1 MEQLTT
7 LDIQKKVKEV
17 LQNDPVLAAY
27 VKKLEIGN
35 KQASRKLFPFV
46 TVAEVTDNV
55 QPLCIGNNSPD
66 LHNYSIII
74 QAGTHHTLPEIAC
87 EGNGPDKKGIGQL
100 VDDIVAA
107 LYPVNLS
114 GAVNGTLHLVR
125 TTIAE
130 AESEG
135 GRSMSGAVI
144 FRGIRKQ

>member
-7 LDIQKKVKEV
+7 LDIQKKVKEA
-17 LQNDPVLAAY
+17 LENDPTLAAY
-27 VKKLEIGN
+27 VKKFEIGN
-35 KQASRKLFPFV
+35 NQASRKLFPYV
-46 TVAEVTDNV
+46 TVAEVSDNI
-55 QPLCIGNNSPD
+55 QPLCIGNNAPD

-87 EGNGPDKKGIGQL
+87 EGNGPDKKGIVQL
-100 VDDIVAA
+100 IDDIVAA
-107 LYPVNLS
+107 LYPGNLD
-114 GAVNGTLHLVR
+114 GVLNGTLHLAR

-130 AESEG
+130 AESGG